1 MTNEEIVDFNKF
13 FSKHSEGYKIHI
25 NDATQNAT
33 KPKPPEERI
42 LELEKRIKDLESRL
56 EDLEEKFW

>member
-25 NDATQNAT
+25 NDTTQNTT

>member
-1 MTNEEIVDFNKF
+1 MTNEEIVDYNKF

-25 NDATQNAT
+25 NDTTQNAT